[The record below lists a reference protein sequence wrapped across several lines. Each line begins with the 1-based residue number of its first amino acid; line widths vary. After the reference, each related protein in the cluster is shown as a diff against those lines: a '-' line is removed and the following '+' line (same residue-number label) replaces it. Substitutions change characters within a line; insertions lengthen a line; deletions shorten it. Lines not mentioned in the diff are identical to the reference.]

1 MLTKLFH
8 PRSKVIIFCAALLGL
23 CVATMACDFREWTGQ
38 AWANVWNGLIVL
50 LILVSFMLI
59 GQYGERHSNTDD
71 DEQPSSTDDD
81 EQPDDED
88 VDEQQPRRYRLKDPL
103 FGIYTL
109 FCLSITFL
117 SMNALST
124 IPYFEKLIKKKQ
136 EQKRRNAAGVL
147 LMLGASAIV
156 FGFLDNY
163 GMKLGTDAL
172 ENGIFAQMGDY
183 FMKDPDNFTRRTAS
197 QLLSI
202 QEAKGG
208 VANMLGNTFSDFVGA
223 MLGAGFTKLFEHLTS
238 VTGDVQG
245 DVGYLILQNPVVKVI
260 LEAVFIALGCTI
272 PVFMEF
278 AQKRKKIYGRVWD
291 GSGPTV
297 RIYGFLIVIGVLI
310 ATLCILAPL
319 PVPDADP
326 DPDDEENRKKYSQYI
341 SWGGVLL
348 MSLLSVGLYQQFSWS
363 SKEMAE
369 KNKQTKA
376 VNPTPSTPSTPFGVG
391 EVSSASGPP
400 P

>member
-1 MLTKLFH
+1 MWRVH
-8 PRSKVIIFCAALLGL
+8 PKSKVILLCAALLGF

-38 AWANVWNGLIVL
+38 AWANLWNGFIVL
-50 LILVSFMLI
+50 LILVLFMLI
-59 GQYGERHSNTDD
+59 GQYGERHSNTGDD
-71 DEQPSSTDDD
+71 VPNNGH
-81 EQPDDED
+81 
-88 VDEQQPRRYRLKDPL
+88 YLKDPL

-117 SMNALST
+117 FMNALST
-124 IPYFEKLIKKKQ
+124 MEYFEKLIKKKQ

-163 GMKLGTDAL
+163 GMKLGTSAL
-172 ENGIFAQMGDY
+172 EDGIFSRASDYLMGPPPNY
-183 FMKDPDNFTRRTAS
+183 R
-197 QLLSI
+197 QLTPKE
-202 QEAKGG
+202 QGRVDAVKEDVQG
-208 VANMLGNTFSDFVGA
+208 MLGNTFSDFVGA

-260 LEAVFIALGCTI
+260 LEAVFIALGCII

-278 AQKRKKIYGRVWD
+278 AQKRKDIYGKVLD
-291 GSGPTV
+291 GSWPSV
-297 RIYGFLIVIGVLI
+297 KICVFLFVIGVLI

-326 DPDDEENRKKYSQYI
+326 DPDGEEDRKKYSQAI
-341 SWGGVLL
+341 SWGGVLVMIGL
-348 MSLLSVGLYQQFSWS
+348 SWGMYRIFSSSSEIMSRRR
-363 SKEMAE
+363 KEQE
-369 KNKQTKA
+369 QKEQDVQK
-376 VNPTPSTPSTPFGVG
+376 PFTVD
-391 EVSSASGPP
+391 EVSSASGASGPP
-400 P
+400 